1 MAKVWTIEEIKELI
15 LTNDKMVARSVLV
28 LYERQT
34 ASEQACHET
43 SERNGEG
50 FNGVDAGILSSFAE
64 FYRERGYLSVKQTAI
79 ARKKLVK
86 YSRQLVTIANNR

>member
-15 LTNDKMVARSVLV
+15 LTNDKMVAHSVVV

-34 ASEQACHET
+34 ASEQASHET

-64 FYRERGYLSVKQTAI
+64 FYKARGYLSAKQTAI
-79 ARKKLVK
+79 VRKKLVK
-86 YSRQLVTIANNR
+86 YSRQLVTIANSK